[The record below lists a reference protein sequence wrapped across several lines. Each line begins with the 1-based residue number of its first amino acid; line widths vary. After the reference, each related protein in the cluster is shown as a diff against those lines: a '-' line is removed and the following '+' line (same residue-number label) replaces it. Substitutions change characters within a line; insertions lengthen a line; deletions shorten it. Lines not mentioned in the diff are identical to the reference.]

1 MYLSG
6 NFHTVVQQAAAAVV
20 NRKVE
25 IQLTVF
31 HCGGRYNYVHPL
43 VAMIPGKEKAW
54 LIRCTV
60 NACKNRFRFLRRWEA
75 LPLEA
80 AAGVP
85 DQTGRAVL
93 EAVLALPQ
101 KYRLPIH
108 LYYYEGY
115 SQKEIA
121 ELLSLSLT
129 LVQTRMQRARSLLKK
144 ELMDLQGPDSGGY
157 AALSWAAPSG
167 PECAPA
173 PLERGLQPPWRVYSV
188 NPKSISSFFSKLRA
202 RCIRV

>member
-1 MYLSG
+1 LAQG
-6 NFHTVVQQAAAAVV
+6 G
-20 NRKVE
+20 VE
-25 IQLTVF
+25 L
-31 HCGGRYNYVHPL
+31 
-43 VAMIPGKEKAW
+43 IPGKEKAW
-54 LIRCTV
+54 LLRCTV

-85 DQTGRAVL
+85 DQTDRAVL

-144 ELMDLQGPDSGGY
+144 ELMDFGFTL
-157 AALSWAAPSG
+157 
-167 PECAPA
+167 
-173 PLERGLQPPWRVYSV
+173 
-188 NPKSISSFFSKLRA
+188 
-202 RCIRV
+202 